1 MRPAEDA
8 HQIDTTELE
17 VDDVVDQIVELVRAR
32 QPA

>member
-8 HQIDTTELE
+8 IQIDTTGLD
-17 VDDVVDQIVELVRAR
+17 VADVVDQIEELVRAR